1 VSPAPQPPAPV
12 EAPTIADTGAEKFYG
27 APGGAA
33 AAERAAEGPSSPIN
47 PLNGILPG
55 NLAGFPSAGTEVT
68 TQQVDEF
75 HPRTT
80 NDVFNRV
87 PGVHVVNDDGFG
99 RHGGIGIRGSP
110 PRRGRKVLVMEDGIS
125 INMSLWLDPS
135 VHYVPPLDRIESTE
149 VLRGTVMAYGPN
161 NNHGV
166 VNFKNFS
173 PFGANETVI
182 TAAIGTTENDDG
194 SFYDE
199 DDDEVFGSIVG
210 RSDVSSTWHI
220 HTRQMSGNV
229 GAVLSYSG
237 ADVEGAW
244 DTERLRYND
253 LYAALGWKGVDQDL
267 VVSGVYFRQLCE
279 ASS

>member
-1 VSPAPQPPAPV
+1 MRSNSVIAAFAAALIVFLSSPVTAQDPPTPAPPADQLPPVEVIQKQPAPAPAAKKKSAAKKTSVSPAPQPPAPV

-55 NLAGFPSAGTEVT
+55 SLAGFPSAGTEVT

-125 INMSLWLDPS
+125 INMSLSTRPS
-135 VHYVPPLDRIESTE
+135 TTCRHSTASRA
-149 VLRGTVMAYGPN
+149 LRCCAARSWP
-161 NNHGV
+161 
-166 VNFKNFS
+166 
-173 PFGANETVI
+173 
-182 TAAIGTTENDDG
+182 TAPTT
-194 SFYDE
+194 
-199 DDDEVFGSIVG
+199 
-210 RSDVSSTWHI
+210 T
-220 HTRQMSGNV
+220 T
-229 GAVLSYSG
+229 
-237 ADVEGAW
+237 
-244 DTERLRYND
+244 
-253 LYAALGWKGVDQDL
+253 
-267 VVSGVYFRQLCE
+267 
-279 ASS
+279 AS